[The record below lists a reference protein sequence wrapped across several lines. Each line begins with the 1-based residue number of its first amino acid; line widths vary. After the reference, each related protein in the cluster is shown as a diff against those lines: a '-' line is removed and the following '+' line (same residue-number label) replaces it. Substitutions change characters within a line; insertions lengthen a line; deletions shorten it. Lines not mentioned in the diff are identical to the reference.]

1 MAQAQPTE
9 TGCEEALELE
19 HLIGMTCDYTN
30 SVALHPRDL
39 NKYVYS
45 IGPTLIVSEF
55 SDQHNQSLLRR
66 HSSAITCL
74 AISECGTLMASGQ
87 LGMVN
92 LWDFEKLRLIHSFAG
107 LQHKAKSVLFS
118 PDSRFLIVVDTKGLF
133 LVWDTR
139 SAETIFAKQ
148 LPQGLCVDAVRILS
162 ATPSASSNGK
172 HNEYR
177 LAVSHGF
184 ALYEWTLSYSV
195 KRMEY
200 VLSGE
205 VRFHFPPN
213 RSFNRRLTHIAH
225 CAANG
230 LIAATTHIGEVYVF
244 SAKHRAFAHSFQ
256 VCSKGANVACFVD
269 AANLIIGGGD
279 GTVTHFRLSKN
290 NNEWAHA
297 KTLSLGEKASVN
309 SLALRMSADA
319 DADAKF
325 ILATTTESKLFR
337 IDFDFD
343 SDAQSLAASLL
354 FESAFSAIAQIAFG
368 PKYNHIFAT
377 LTTDAILKLW
387 DLSDYRSVGEVR
399 EFKVRKRGT
408 ALAFGAD
415 AQILCGFDD
424 GSMVC
429 YKIEKTELTMAWR
442 MSAAHRGRVNSL
454 KVLSERAMVLSGGDD
469 GLLNIWSV
477 CTGKYPQMVS
487 QLHIQIERVLD
498 IASDPKYAEF
508 IHCRGSNGQIATF
521 SLRREGVIIRRML
534 KEHKHR
540 FGKLSSMAQRK
551 HGEFELLTTTT
562 NGFLLCWDNELA
574 QLTRAV
580 DVKAIIADADADADA
595 ELSISCSALS
605 ADSQYLAAGNAKG
618 QLFVLAIDDDAHAS
632 QLRFRLVARNDVHS
646 SAVASC
652 AWTPDGKQI
661 VTASID
667 SSVAV
672 SNFYT

>member
-1 MAQAQPTE
+1 MTQAQANE
-9 TGCEEALELE
+9 TQCAEEALELE

-30 SVALHPRDL
+30 SVALHPRDP

-66 HSSAITCL
+66 HSSSITCV
-74 AISECGTLMASGQ
+74 AISECGTMMASGQ
-87 LGMVN
+87 VGMVN
-92 LWDFEKLRLIHSFAG
+92 LWDFAKLRLIHSFAG

-162 ATPSASSNGK
+162 ATPSPSSNGK

-279 GTVTHFRLSKN
+279 GTVTHFRLSQN

-309 SLALRMSADA
+309 SLRMSADA
-319 DADAKF
+319 KF
-325 ILATTTESKLFR
+325 VLATTTESKLFR
-337 IDFDFD
+337 IDFGDF
-343 SDAQSLAASLL
+343 AASLL

-399 EFKVRKRGT
+399 EVRKRGT

-429 YKIEKTELTMAWR
+429 YKIEQNANSNSNALTMAWQ

-477 CTGKYPQMVS
+477 RTGKYPQMVS

-540 FGKLSSMAQRK
+540 FGKLSSMAQRA

-580 DVKAIIADADADADA
+580 DVKAIIADADVDEA

-605 ADSQYLAAGNAKG
+605 ADAQYLAAGNAKG
-618 QLFVLAIDDDAHAS
+618 QLFVLAIDDDDAHAS
-632 QLRFRLVARNDVHS
+632 QLRFRMVARNDVHS

-661 VTASID
+661 ITASID